1 MRGVRFHL
9 VILILGGSFLLQD
22 CTTKSDPS
30 PVVTSEGIY
39 INELYSTGND
49 WIELYNDNSS
59 SKDISG
65 YLIYDHASDKY
76 TLPANTVIPS
86 KGFLVL
92 NCDGTATALN
102 TNFKLSSDGETV
114 YFENASGTL
123 IDMVKFPAMVDGQ
136 SYARIPDGTGDFV
149 ITGSVTKDISNG
161 GSSYPAIGEVTKAPV
176 IPGKADAIIV
186 NAVITDATGLSTVK
200 LYYRLNG
207 GSFTTVSMTLTTNN
221 IYAGTIPATGVDATV
236 EYYVEAKNTAAKITL
251 SPADAPTTLY
261 SFIVNSDALPN
272 LVINEFMAANK
283 SCCPDNDSGTV
294 EYDDWLEIYNAGS
307 TAVDIANMYLSD
319 DSTNPFK
326 YKVPATNSSK
336 TTVQAGGYLLIWADD
351 TKSQGELHTNFKL
364 NSSSGSVGIYY
375 IDGRTVNQYTYET
388 QVEDVSFGRTT
399 DGADT
404 WKSFSIP
411 TPGASNN

>member
-251 SPADAPTTLY
+251 SPADASTTLY
-261 SFIVNSDALPN
+261 SFIINSDVLPN

-283 SCCPDNDSGTV
+283 SCCPDNDSGTA

-307 TAVDIANMYLSD
+307 T
-319 DSTNPFK
+319 
-326 YKVPATNSSK
+326 
-336 TTVQAGGYLLIWADD
+336 
-351 TKSQGELHTNFKL
+351 
-364 NSSSGSVGIYY
+364 
-375 IDGRTVNQYTYET
+375 
-388 QVEDVSFGRTT
+388 
-399 DGADT
+399 
-404 WKSFSIP
+404 
-411 TPGASNN
+411 